1 MNSLQRTFS
10 AADTDVGAG
19 VAATRAEHIAPR
31 KWPYPYRAALAV
43 CSDLDETP
51 DREVYFDTL
60 RFLNTHEPTSMGEG
74 LGLEVGNTL
83 YFDMPPDQFAYWNTD
98 DAGRELARACI
109 RSGHIDCFHS
119 FGDLATTRAHAARAL
134 EELARHDCRVGVWI
148 DHGTAITNFGGDI
161 MAGMGDVPGAAAYHA
176 DLTCDYG
183 VEYVWRGRVTSVIGQ
198 DIGRRVSGI
207 FNSRHPLASGRTLAK
222 EVAKG
227 ILARAGSGKYDL
239 HASNVLMRPA
249 RLRDGRE
256 VIEFL
261 RANPHWGG
269 VSSCETGL
277 GIGDVLTDAL
287 LDRLAERRGACL
299 LYTHLGKLGEGG
311 RRFPES
317 SIAGFRRLARA
328 NADGRVL
335 VATTRRLLD
344 FCRYRDLL
352 QARQRRDGEGAHIDV
367 SGDAP
372 TSALAGLTFHCADPS
387 RTRLSFNGRE
397 FSHLQRNAA
406 DETGRASVS
415 IPWTRL
421 TYPST

>member
-1 MNSLQRTFS
+1 MALMTS
-10 AADTDVGAG
+10 AAESKLGAG
-19 VAATRAEHIAPR
+19 VAVTRAERIAPR

-43 CSDLDETP
+43 CSDLDETL
-51 DREVYFDTL
+51 DRGVYFETL
-60 RFLNTHEPTSMGEG
+60 RFLNTRERTAMGEG

-83 YFDMPPDQFAYWNTD
+83 YFDMAPDQFAYWNTD
-98 DAGRELARACI
+98 DHGRAQARDCI

-134 EELARHDCRVGVWI
+134 EELARHDCRIGVWI

-161 MAGMGDVPGAAAYHA
+161 MAGMGDVPGAEAYHA

-183 VEYVWRGRVTSVIGQ
+183 VQYVWRGRVTSVVGQ
-198 DIGRRVSGI
+198 DVHRKVSGI
-207 FNSRHPLASGRTLAK
+207 FSSRHPLASGRTLAK

-227 ILARAGSGKYDL
+227 LLARAGSDKYNL

-269 VSSCETGL
+269 VSCCETGL
-277 GIGDVLTDAL
+277 GIGEVLTDAL
-287 LDRLAERRGACL
+287 LDRLAQRGGACL
-299 LYTHLGKLGEGG
+299 LYTHLGKLGPGG

-317 SIAGFRRLARA
+317 AIAGFRRLARSHQQ
-328 NADGRVL
+328 GRIL

-344 FCRYRDLL
+344 FCRHRDALDCR
-352 QARQRRDGEGAHIDV
+352 QAQVGTELHIDV
-367 SGDAP
+367 SGPA
-372 TSALAGLTFHCADPS
+372 SAAALAGLTFHCAEPA
-387 RTRLSFNGRE
+387 RTRLSINGRE
-397 FSHLQRNAA
+397 FTPLQRNAP

>member
-1 MNSLQRTFS
+1 MAS
-10 AADTDVGAG
+10 AADPAVGAG
-19 VAATRAEHIAPR
+19 VAATRADKTAPR
-31 KWPYPYRAALAV
+31 RWPYPYRAALAV
-43 CSDLDETP
+43 CSDLDETL

-60 RFLNTHEPTSMGEG
+60 RFLNTRERTSMGEG
-74 LGLEVGNTL
+74 LGLEIGNTL
-83 YFDMPPDQFAYWNTD
+83 YFDMPPDQFAYWHTD
-98 DAGRELARACI
+98 DAGRELARNCI

-134 EELARHDCRVGVWI
+134 EELARHDCHIGVWI

-183 VEYVWRGRVTSVIGQ
+183 VQYVWRGRVTSVIGQ
-198 DIGRRVSGI
+198 DIDRRVSGI
-207 FNSRHPLASGRTLAK
+207 FNPRHPLASGRTLAK

-227 ILARAGSGKYDL
+227 LLARAGSGKYDL

-277 GIGDVLTDAL
+277 GIGEVLTDSL
-287 LDRLAERRGACL
+287 LGRLAERGGACL
-299 LYTHLGKLGEGG
+299 LYTHLGKLGRGG
-311 RRFPES
+311 RKFPGS
-317 SIAGFRRLARA
+317 SIAGFRRLACA
-328 NADGRVL
+328 NADGRLFVT
-335 VATTRRLLD
+335 TTRRLLD
-344 FCRYRDLL
+344 FCRFRDLL
-352 QARQRRDGEGAHIDV
+352 QARQVLEGEITHIHV

-372 TSALAGLTFHCADPS
+372 LTALAGLTFYCDDPD
-387 RTRLSFNGRE
+387 RARVSFNGRE
-397 FSHLQRNAA
+397 LSNLQRNAP
-406 DETGRASVS
+406 DETGRASLS

-421 TYPST
+421 TYPSS

>member
-1 MNSLQRTFS
+1 MALMTS
-10 AADTDVGAG
+10 AASSNVGAG
-19 VAATRAEHIAPR
+19 VATTRAEPIAPR
-31 KWPYPYRAALAV
+31 KWPFPYRAALAV
-43 CSDLDETP
+43 CSDLDETL
-51 DREVYFDTL
+51 DREVYFETL
-60 RFLNTHEPTSMGEG
+60 RFLNTRERTAMGEG

-83 YFDMPPDQFAYWNTD
+83 YFDMPPEQFAYWNTD
-98 DAGRELARACI
+98 DQGRAQARDCI

-119 FGDLATTRAHAARAL
+119 FGDLATTRGHAARAL
-134 EELARHDCRVGVWI
+134 EELARHDCHIGVWI

-161 MAGMGDVPGAAAYHA
+161 MAGMGDVPNAEAYHA

-183 VEYVWRGRVTSVIGQ
+183 VRYVWRGRVTSVIGQ
-198 DIGRRVSGI
+198 DVDRKVSGI

-227 ILARAGSGKYDL
+227 LLARAGSDKYGL

-287 LDRLAERRGACL
+287 LERLARRGGACL
-299 LYTHLGKLGEGG
+299 LYTHLGKLGPGG

-317 SIAGFRRLARA
+317 AIAGFRRLARA
-328 NADGRVL
+328 HAQGRIL

-344 FCRYRDLL
+344 FCRHRDELRCR
-352 QARQRRDGEGAHIDV
+352 QARVGEELHIDV
-367 SGDAP
+367 SGHAP
-372 TSALAGLTFHCADPS
+372 MQALAGLTFHCADPT
-387 RTRLSFNGRE
+387 RTRLSVNGRE
-397 FSHLQRNAA
+397 VAQLQYNAP
-406 DETGRASVS
+406 DDTGRASVS